1 MQPTGA
7 NGTGAAFFRTENGGY
22 GTAWKSGQAK
32 TVEEVPLYKE
42 LVSWRKHSSVAARI
56 TLPMDALTQHDLGRA
71 RTGSEEL
78 AEDLQARVIE
88 VDAGGR

>member
-1 MQPTGA
+1 M
-7 NGTGAAFFRTENGGY
+7 
-22 GTAWKSGQAK
+22 
-32 TVEEVPLYKE
+32 EEVPLYKE

-56 TLPMDALTQHDLGRA
+56 TLPMDALTQLDLGRA